1 MYRLDRTQLYYRL
14 IPSLTSMLIMLS
26 MVFFYLTDDGTL
38 RSVRE
43 RLEWIHYDLRLK
55 STLNDKQV
63 NPTELPVVIVDIDE
77 ISLAELGHW
86 PWSRDQ
92 LAKIVENLTDQG
104 AVIIAFDVLFAEA
117 QNQIQQQLQRYQ
129 ASLPAG
135 KRQEQANFFNSINTA
150 LDSDSRFAEVIANHE
165 VVLSSIFNREAF
177 RKGQLSH
184 PLPVPLTQRGFIE
197 GMQEVKGHVSN
208 IALLQEAANYT
219 GFINAYPDADG
230 VMRRARLLQPY
241 QGLLYPSLSL
251 ASSAAFLLPDEI
263 GFNQD
268 FIGGTQVLRSIQLF
282 SQEIPVDG
290 NANLLIPF
298 VGPAYSFPYVSAST
312 VLENTNNQ
320 SLIEGKIILIGS
332 TAAALSDFRA
342 TPTNALYPGVEV
354 HANVISGIIN
364 DQLFTKP
371 EWSHGIN
378 FLLIVISGLLLA
390 LILPRLNPVQQLLT
404 ATVLVA
410 LLIAVDQWLWITSQF
425 AIDTVVP
432 VMNLIFIGT
441 FNMAYGFVINSRDK
455 QHLKSMFGQYV
466 PPQLVE
472 QMSLKPGKFSM
483 AGDRREMS
491 VLFADIRSFTSIS
504 EGLTAVELKDWLN
517 DYFTPI
523 TEIIFKNQ
531 GTIDKYVGD
540 MVMAFWG
547 APLNDHD
554 HAYHATIGALAML
567 KKTDELRED
576 FIAAGRPE
584 VFIGVGISSGEMNVG
599 NMGSVY
605 RRSYTVLGDRVNL
618 GSRLEGLT
626 KFYGVQLIISDKTKA
641 DIGDRMNFR
650 HLDRVQVKGKVEPI
664 DIYEPSELNDPAE
677 NPNEHSDYQEA
688 LALYLTGEFESALNK
703 FNVLQSAFTER
714 KIYDIYIERCEEL
727 IKEPPAEWQGV
738 FVHTSK

>member
-1 MYRLDRTQLYYRL
+1 MFTLDRTQLYYRL
-14 IPSLTSMLIMLS
+14 IPSLTSMLLMLS
-26 MVFFYLTDDGTL
+26 MVFFYLTEDGTL

-55 STLNDKQV
+55 STLNDRQF
-63 NPTELPVVIVDIDE
+63 NAEDLPVVIVDIDE
-77 ISLAELGHW
+77 TSLAELGHW

-92 LAKIVENLTDQG
+92 LATIVEQLTAQG

-129 ASLPAG
+129 ASLSSE
-135 KRQEQANFFNSINTA
+135 KKQQQAALFESLETA
-150 LDSDSRFAEVIANHE
+150 LDSDSRFAKVVADNE
-165 VVLSSIFNREAF
+165 VVLSSIFNRGEF
-177 RKGQLSH
+177 KKWQLDH
-184 PLPVPLTQRGFIE
+184 PLPVPPAQRAFMHDMPI
-197 GMQEVKGHVSN
+197 MKGHVSN
-208 IALLQEAANYT
+208 IPQLQSAANYT

-251 ASSAAFLLPDEI
+251 ASSMAFLLPDEVV
-263 GFNQD
+263 FNQD
-268 FIGGTQVLRSIQLF
+268 YIGKSPVLRSIQLF
-282 SQEIPVDG
+282 NQEIPVDG

-298 VGPAYSFPYVSAST
+298 IGPAYSFPYVSASK
-312 VLENTNNQ
+312 VLVGTNDQ
-320 SLIEGKIILIGS
+320 SLVEGKIILIGS

-378 FLLIVISGLLLA
+378 FLIIVISGLMLA
-390 LILPRLNPVQQLLT
+390 LILPRLSPLRQLLL
-404 ATVLVA
+404 ATSLVA
-410 LLIAVDQWLWITSQF
+410 LVIAVDQWLWVSSQF

-432 VMNLIFIGT
+432 VMNLVLIGT

-472 QMSLKPGKFSM
+472 QMSQKPGQFSM

-547 APLNDHD
+547 APLSDHD
-554 HAYHATIGALAML
+554 HAYHATMGALAML
-567 KKTDELRED
+567 RKTDELRED
-576 FIAAGRPE
+576 FIATGRPE
-584 VFIGVGISSGEMNVG
+584 VHIGVGISSGEMNVG

-626 KFYGVQLIISDKTKA
+626 KFYGVQLIVSDKTKD
-641 DIGDRMNFR
+641 DIGERMRFR

-664 DIYEPSELNDPAE
+664 DIYEPSEPSNPAE
-677 NPNEHSDYQEA
+677 NPEEKNDYQHA
-688 LALYLTGEFESALNK
+688 LDLYLTGEFDSALDA
-703 FNVLQSAFTER
+703 FHRLQSTYTER
-714 KIYDIYIERCEEL
+714 KIYDIYTERCEEL